1 MRGSIYDEYRE
12 TILYYREKGFNY
24 SEIAEMLPEGYT
36 YQGMMDYVR
45 KHINED
51 PRENIVCDTCP
62 YKIYVETYAGNMQKV
77 CLRSWKMVT
86 PNSKLAPRW
95 CKERVKK

>member
-45 KHINED
+45 KHIKED
-51 PRENIVCDTCP
+51 PRENIVCEHVHTRF
-62 YKIYVETYAGNMQKV
+62 M
-77 CLRSWKMVT
+77 LRHMPVICRRCVSD
-86 PNSKLAPRW
+86 LGRW
-95 CKERVKK
+95 LLPIRN